1 MNDKQRYQY
10 NIRYELDK
18 RQCQKC
24 GKAAK
29 QMAHRIANTKT
40 NRKVYGNIIDHNEN
54 LVSVC
59 SLDCNGTFNIGNN
72 PVKSA
77 KLIAIIN
84 EKVHYIKT
92 NEINR
97 RLDKCI

>member
-10 NIRYELDK
+10 NIRYTLDAWS
-18 RQCQKC
+18 CQKC
-24 GKAAK
+24 GRPAT

-40 NRKVYGNIIDHNEN
+40 NRKIYGNKIDHNEN

-59 SLDCNGTFNIGNN
+59 SLDCNSTYNIGNN

-84 EKVHYIKT
+84 ERVHYLKT
-92 NEINR
+92 AEINR
-97 RLDKCI
+97 RLLNV